1 VTSTHSAAARRD
13 SHALS
18 SGAADARRDADA
30 YRATQDLALTNCVF
44 CCAED
49 AATLPPYVEMAG

>member
-1 VTSTHSAAARRD
+1 MAIAYSAARRD
-13 SHALS
+13 THALS
-18 SGAADARRDADA
+18 LGAADARRDTYAF
-30 YRATQDLALTNCVF
+30 RATQDLALTNCVF

>member
-1 VTSTHSAAARRD
+1 MRCRL
-13 SHALS
+13 ALLTR
-18 SGAADARRDADA
+18 GATLTPFC
-30 YRATQDLALTNCVF
+30 ATQDLALTNCVF